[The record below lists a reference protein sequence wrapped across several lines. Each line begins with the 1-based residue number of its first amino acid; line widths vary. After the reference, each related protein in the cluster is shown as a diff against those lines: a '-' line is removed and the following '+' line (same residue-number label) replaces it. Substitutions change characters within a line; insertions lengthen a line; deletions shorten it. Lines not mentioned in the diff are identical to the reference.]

1 MQFCYSY
8 LSIRDF
14 NITSNQKDKNANKF
28 KNKLIELNH
37 SQKCK
42 VHRKGRLS
50 VCFDFVPTSFAR
62 TEFLSLFKCPR
73 HFFLL
78 RVDSHIWKEDMWWQ
92 FQASS
97 SQLLVAFFRWSR
109 NGISWQ
115 FQQISFTVQFNWIRF
130 QFLIQFF

>member
-50 VCFDFVPTSFAR
+50 VCFDFVPAALQGLSF
-62 TEFLSLFKCPR
+62 FP
-73 HFFLL
+73 
-78 RVDSHIWKEDMWWQ
+78 
-92 FQASS
+92 SS
-97 SQLLVAFFRWSR
+97 SVPDIFFS
-109 NGISWQ
+109 
-115 FQQISFTVQFNWIRF
+115 
-130 QFLIQFF
+130 